1 MKVGSPVLY
10 LPELNP
16 ELRFTFIY
24 KCIRMDR
31 INQTG
36 EPSEQAIT
44 VLASVQQQLMKTFLD
59 TVGHSLKQNVISCG
73 RMRRYYDNTCTGV
86 INVSYKTPLITYL
99 SLALPG
105 MSTSRALRFVV
116 ITSPTESSVYPPRRQ
131 L

>member
-1 MKVGSPVLY
+1 MKVGSPELY
-10 LPELNP
+10 LP

-59 TVGHSLKQNVISCG
+59 TAGHSLKQKRDLMWQDEEV
-73 RMRRYYDNTCTGV
+73 R
-86 INVSYKTPLITYL
+86 
-99 SLALPG
+99 
-105 MSTSRALRFVV
+105 
-116 ITSPTESSVYPPRRQ
+116 
-131 L
+131 